1 MKCAVC
7 GNEFGVR
14 NTCQHCGADKVTALG
29 NYSGY
34 DTPNSDSFVSC
45 NESHQQGDFTQSKIK
60 KVESMVCYACGEI
73 IPADSRFCPHCS
85 KELYVTCPKCGCEYS
100 SQYPTCNKCGTN
112 RVKYNEEQ
120 KRISIKKAEEENR
133 KNREQEA
140 QREAWAIRSQLN
152 YDTTSFSVISTLI
165 YIGACIGIWLSVGPS
180 LLLVISPLP
189 FVIIKVIILAYYE
202 KYRTKERIEQWKR
215 EHPNHRATPYL

>member
-7 GNEFGVR
+7 GKEFGVW

-34 DTPNSDSFVSC
+34 DAPNSGSSVSHG
-45 NESHQQGDFTQSKIK
+45 ESYQQGGFAQSNIK
-60 KVESMVCYACGEI
+60 RVESMVCYACGEI

-120 KRISIKKAEEENR
+120 KRISIRKAEEENR
-133 KNREQEA
+133 KNREIEA
-140 QREAWAIRSQLN
+140 RSEASMIRSQLD
-152 YDTTSFSVISTLI
+152 YSATSTKIISNLIAVGVFVFMLFS
-165 YIGACIGIWLSVGPS
+165 AGPS
-180 LLLVISPLP
+180 LLLFIPILIEAAITI
-189 FVIIKVIILAYYE
+189 FVINYE
-202 KYRTKERIEQWKR
+202 EHRTKERIEQWKK

>member
-7 GNEFGVR
+7 GKEFGTN
-14 NTCQHCGADKVTALG
+14 NTCQHCGADRVTGLG

-34 DTPNSDSFVSC
+34 DVPNRGSFVSHDEP
-45 NESHQQGDFTQSKIK
+45 NHQENFAQSEIK

-73 IPADSRFCPHCS
+73 IPADSRFCPYCN

-120 KRISIKKAEEENR
+120 KRISIRKAEEENR
-133 KNREQEA
+133 KNREIEA
-140 QREAWAIRSQLN
+140 RSEASMIRSQLD
-152 YDTTSFSVISTLI
+152 YSATSTKIISNLIAVGVFAFMLFS
-165 YIGACIGIWLSVGPS
+165 AGPS
-180 LLLVISPLP
+180 LLLFIPILIEVAITI
-189 FVIIKVIILAYYE
+189 FVINYE
-202 KYRTKERIEQWKR
+202 GHRTKERIEQWKK

>member
-7 GNEFGVR
+7 GKEFGVW

-34 DTPNSDSFVSC
+34 DAPNSGSSVSHG
-45 NESHQQGDFTQSKIK
+45 ESYQQGGFAQSNIK
-60 KVESMVCYACGEI
+60 RVESMVCYACGEI

-140 QREAWAIRSQLN
+140 QREAFEIRWQLN
-152 YDTTSFSVISTLI
+152 YSATNIIIINGLFWGGAFFFTLFC
-165 YIGACIGIWLSVGPS
+165 YN
-180 LLLVISPLP
+180 SPLLA
-189 FVIIKVIILAYYE
+189 FMFMLIMLLITYIISKYAD
-202 KYRTKERIEQWKR
+202 YRTNERIEQWKK